1 MTRCSIIASALVFLC
16 IGSGSFA
23 EDRAPRQMI
32 ADLFDLQARIAEGD
46 KTAVAAQAKALGE
59 IDAYIASAPVAIWKD
74 RVNTEALI
82 SFVLSGG
89 SQSNVLKLYKA
100 KRVNAERE
108 PILRG
113 ALAYMS
119 GHPDDAKKV
128 LLPLDPR
135 SMENVLGAQIAYVQA
150 ALMIEQ
156 DKKRAGSLFDLAGL
170 LAPGGLLEEVSLRR
184 RVKLAAD
191 MGQREPFARLASQ

>member
-156 DKKRAGSLFDLAGL
+156 ET
-170 LAPGGLLEEVSLRR
+170 LLERYSCAPETEWRMTMMSGF
-184 RVKLAAD
+184 
-191 MGQREPFARLASQ
+191 MARIF